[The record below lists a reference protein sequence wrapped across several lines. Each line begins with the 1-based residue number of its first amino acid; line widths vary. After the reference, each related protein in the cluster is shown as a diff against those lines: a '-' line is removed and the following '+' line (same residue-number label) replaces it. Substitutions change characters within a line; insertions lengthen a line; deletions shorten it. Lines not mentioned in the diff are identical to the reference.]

1 MKGSM
6 TEESNVI
13 PFPTPQ
19 QLGYR
24 GETDEFPGPATP
36 PEVDPLL
43 DGETVNHDDDAP
55 QKLPLAERADVIG
68 LTMQSVWDIAEQ
80 AKVSRGKAR
89 RVLSAFEQYFLMRLD
104 EAYSIGARD
113 GALSI
118 INKIEQAQQEN
129 SQGEVIEM
137 EASDEL
143 TDDPKDAASSE
154 GSVSPEA

>member
-6 TEESNVI
+6 EDNVI
-13 PFPTPQ
+13 QFPI
-19 QLGYR
+19 
-24 GETDEFPGPATP
+24 

-43 DGETVNHDDDAP
+43 DGEATEVT
-55 QKLPLAERADVIG
+55 KVPLAEREDVIG

-89 RVLSAFEQYFLMRLD
+89 RVLLAFEQYFLMRLD

-137 EASDEL
+137 EATNEL
-143 TDDPKDAASSE
+143 TDDTKDATSSE